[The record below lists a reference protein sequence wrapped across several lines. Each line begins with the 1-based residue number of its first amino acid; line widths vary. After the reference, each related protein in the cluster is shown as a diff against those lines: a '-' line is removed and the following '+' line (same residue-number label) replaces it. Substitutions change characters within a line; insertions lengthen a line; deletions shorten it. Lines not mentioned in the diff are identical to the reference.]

1 MVKIK
6 NHFNL
11 LKRNLKVFNRVLK
24 ILLQCN
30 SKYIALNLFV
40 MLVSSLIPVTLITI
54 MRYLINS
61 LQTLNV
67 NLYATLSLAIFYVLV
82 DLTNTLIVK
91 VDSYYGEKFSLKFA
105 GELKMMILKKTKGLS
120 LKQFEDPTI
129 YNVIQRAEQGSE
141 GTLFSYYTT
150 YINVI
155 QKVITLVSV
164 SIVLILWKWW
174 IVLLISLI
182 PIITSLK
189 MLKINEEQYVIRRNR
204 TGKDRML
211 WYVGYLLTKDIAF
224 KEIKLNNLNSYF
236 VKKYKEV
243 YSFVVNSEMPI
254 IKKRFKFGVLF
265 GVLDQIMLGFIF
277 LLIVIDTF
285 FKKIMLGDTMAY
297 INSVSKVKES
307 VTALLNNIVSIYKES
322 LYISQLFEF
331 LDLPPNYDP
340 KRTYKLED
348 IHSIEIKNLSYKYK
362 DNQNYVLQNIN
373 LSISSNQLIG
383 IVGKNGSGKTTLIRI
398 LSGFYDDYEGE
409 IFINNINLKLIDKS
423 SLRKLTSVLFQDFSR
438 YEMTVRENIGV
449 GNLDQIKNDDK
460 LNESIEMTGFN
471 KVLNQGLDTQ
481 LGNWFDDGTQLSG
494 GEWQKIAIS
503 RTLLKNSKFL
513 ILDEPTAALDPIS
526 EIQLFKN
533 IQEVLSEKIS
543 IIITHRITDIE
554 KLADKIIILEEGKI
568 VDSGNH
574 SDLMDN
580 SELYQRMYNKSAHGI
595 INV

>member
-362 DNQNYVLQNIN
+362 DNHNFVLQNIN

>member
-331 LDLPPNYDP
+331 LDLPPNYDS

-362 DNQNYVLQNIN
+362 DNQNFVLQNIN

>member
-30 SKYIALNLFV
+30 SKYIALNLLV

-82 DLTNTLIVK
+82 DLINTLIVK
-91 VDSYYGEKFSLKFA
+91 IDSYYGEKFSLKFA

-362 DNQNYVLQNIN
+362 DNQNFVLQNIN

-409 IFINNINLKLIDKS
+409 VFINNINLKLIDKS

-449 GNLDQIKNDDK
+449 GNLDQINNDDK

-574 SDLMDN
+574 TDLMDN

>member
-362 DNQNYVLQNIN
+362 DNQNFVLQNIN
-373 LSISSNQLIG
+373 LSISSNQLLG

-409 IFINNINLKLIDKS
+409 VFINNINLKLIDKS

>member
-331 LDLPPNYDP
+331 LDLPPNYDS

-362 DNQNYVLQNIN
+362 NNQNFVLQNIN